1 MSFLEQKLPNST
13 LGLKGQKPQT
23 FGVDPAPPDSLHYS
37 YSVDGNPDVTWRLI
51 PRNPVPM
58 KPLPSTMD
66 ELDPIAPNLEIKGVV
81 SQVYKSKTG
90 RRYSDLGPLE
100 GRY

>member
-1 MSFLEQKLPNST
+1 MSLEQKLPNST
-13 LGLKGQKPQT
+13 LGLKGQRPQT
-23 FGVDPAPPDSLHYS
+23 FGVNPAPPDSLHDL

-51 PRNPVPM
+51 PRNVPN

-66 ELDPIAPNLEIKGVV
+66 ELDPIAPSLQPIGVV
-81 SQVYKSKTG
+81 SQVYKSKPG
-90 RRYSDLGPLE
+90 RKYSDLGPTG

>member
-1 MSFLEQKLPNST
+1 MGLLEKLSTDGTLSLRGGKPANFGVNPVPPNS
-13 LGLKGQKPQT
+13 
-23 FGVDPAPPDSLHYS
+23 LHNL

-51 PRNPVPM
+51 NRNLPM
-58 KPLPSTMD
+58 KPQPSSMD
-66 ELDPIAPNLEIKGVV
+66 ELDPIAPNLSPVGVV

-90 RRYSDLGPLE
+90 RRYRDLGPVD